1 MTSTPAWYALRSLET
16 APSRDA
22 IAADYPAPLLTRR
35 VFSAMASRILG
46 VRELAPVPVAMRP
59 RNASL
64 SRRPPC

>member
-35 VFSAMASRILG
+35 VFSTMASRILG

-59 RNASL
+59 AQRM
-64 SRRPPC
+64 SRRPPG